1 MKTFEEY
8 KSFKRIQ
15 SEKGIETSS
24 HRKILRPIL
33 RIILYVQR
41 ALNGFHV
48 QCLNSIELNKNEP
61 VIIAV
66 THIGKWDFEIVNE
79 QIKEPFWI
87 LAADYIHMNKGFN
100 KLFLH
105 ANGIVFV
112 DETDRLD
119 KKVTKQILIKL
130 IEQGQNIMMFPEG
143 TWNISENE
151 LIYDIAF
158 GTADIAIQTNRKVLP
173 IAVEQYG
180 KNFVI
185 KAGEKLDFKHCNKM
199 EATMQLRDSLATLRW
214 EIWENHGIERRT
226 MLNSDY
232 WKNFVQSRRDEWSGY
247 SVSEQIVNT
256 YIPQYKIDYLQ
267 VQRMLKPDGIPL
279 RFQLQEEEK

>member
-33 RIILYVQR
+33 RIILYAQR
-41 ALNGFHV
+41 IINGFHV

-130 IEQGQNIMMFPEG
+130 IEHGQNIM
-143 TWNISENE
+143 
-151 LIYDIAF
+151 IA
-158 GTADIAIQTNRKVLP
+158 
-173 IAVEQYG
+173 
-180 KNFVI
+180 
-185 KAGEKLDFKHCNKM
+185 
-199 EATMQLRDSLATLRW
+199 
-214 EIWENHGIERRT
+214 
-226 MLNSDY
+226 
-232 WKNFVQSRRDEWSGY
+232 
-247 SVSEQIVNT
+247 
-256 YIPQYKIDYLQ
+256 
-267 VQRMLKPDGIPL
+267 
-279 RFQLQEEEK
+279 